1 MSFHPH
7 LLTTFNLE
15 SQSYVLNFH
24 GRVTQASVKNFQLV
38 QSCCDDSP
46 CESNVSKD
54 QNQMWFQQQQQQ
66 QNKLPDVKES
76 PDDSIEKLSA
86 SSNTS
91 QYAPTQPVS
100 SPSHSLPLDTEVVMQ
115 FGRVS
120 DKEFTCDI
128 RYPLSPFQAFAI
140 ALSSFDSKL
149 ACE

>member
-1 MSFHPH
+1 MVD
-7 LLTTFNLE
+7 

-38 QSCCDDSP
+38 EATD
-46 CESNVSKD
+46 ESSSSSSFPES
-54 QNQMWFQQQQQQ
+54 MLQQQASQPWIIQQQ
-66 QNKLPDVKES
+66 HSDSLKDVFKKN
-76 PDDSIEKLSA
+76 EK
-86 SSNTS
+86 SSNTE
-91 QYAPTQPVS
+91 YAPTQPVS
-100 SPSHSLPLDTEVVMQ
+100 SPTHSLPLDSEVVMQ